1 MKRKSYA
8 KINLALNVKNKE
20 KPKDLHELDMINVT
34 VSLCD
39 LISLK
44 ILNDHQNNI
53 TITCNNPNVP
63 TDENNLVYKVIKQYK
78 KIFKKDFS
86 CLVNID
92 KRIPLEAG
100 LGGGSSNAA
109 KVLDMLDEHFDSQM
123 NEKQKMS
130 FLEKISSDSSYFV
143 VSPYIARVKGTG
155 NFVTPLNLSLKYNVA
170 LVKPKSGC
178 STKDIYNSLDYK
190 QIVHPNINKII
201 EAIENN
207 DILTLK
213 KHCQNSLQD
222 SAIKQND
229 EIKDILNRLECAG
242 FDVVLMTGSG
252 STCFAF
258 SNKKFPYKHF
268 KEIFNKNNYEL
279 CEIYKFKN
287 GVKI

>member
-1 MKRKSYA
+1 MQRKSYA

-34 VSLCD
+34 VSLHD
-39 LISLK
+39 IISLK
-44 ILNDHQNNI
+44 ILNDHLSNI
-53 TITCNNPNVP
+53 TISCNNPNVP
-63 TDENNLVYKVIKQYK
+63 LDEKNTVYKVIKQYQ
-78 KIFKKDFS
+78 KIFSKDFS

-92 KRIPLEAG
+92 KKVPLEAG
-100 LGGGSSNAA
+100 LGGGSSNGATI
-109 KVLDMLDEHFDSQM
+109 LEMLDEHFDSQM

-143 VSPYIARVKGTG
+143 VSPYMARVKGTG
-155 NFVTPLNLSLKYNVA
+155 NSVTPLNLSLKYNVT

-178 STKDIYNSLDYK
+178 LTKEIYNSLDYK
-190 QIVHPNINKII
+190 QIVHPNINKVV

-207 DILTLK
+207 DIEGLK

-222 SAIKQND
+222 SAIKQNE
-229 EIKDILNRLECAG
+229 EIKNILNRLECAG
-242 FDVVLMTGSG
+242 FDVALMTGSG

-268 KEIFNKNNYEL
+268 KEIFNKSDYEL
-279 CEIYKFKN
+279 CGIYKFKN